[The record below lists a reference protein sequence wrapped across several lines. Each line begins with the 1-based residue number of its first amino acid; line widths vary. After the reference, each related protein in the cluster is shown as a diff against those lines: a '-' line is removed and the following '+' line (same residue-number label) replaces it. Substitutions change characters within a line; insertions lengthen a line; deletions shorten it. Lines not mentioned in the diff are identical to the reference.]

1 MPMGYVWSL
10 LSHIQPRATASP
22 NLLLCLDFWILSTE
36 SLNLQWQNQFSD
48 IHLASPSLAF
58 SLQSIQ
64 SDIYSA
70 MIPDWDCN
78 TKRFWSGASAWHK
91 TNTYL
96 KKVNTY
102 LKPKVLISPA
112 FQSTHSESEWSRRDA
127 ISNLTNVR
135 LKIFNS
141 ASFNV
146 LFELDEPGF
155 LSPLI
160 LRRADPADTQSRIW
174 CTSGTDSGSEKGS
187 TSAGRKRQVHR
198 WSKSLGYRVT
208 PHLKAVLSQTIIVTC
223 CFI

>member
-64 SDIYSA
+64 SDIYFA

-102 LKPKVLISPA
+102 LKPKVLIFRGTIEPIRMTQITRVVRREDTCDSSSMANKMPDNGAFDGCGSP
-112 FQSTHSESEWSRRDA
+112 
-127 ISNLTNVR
+127 ILTN
-135 LKIFNS
+135 L
-141 ASFNV
+141 
-146 LFELDEPGF
+146 P
-155 LSPLI
+155 
-160 LRRADPADTQSRIW
+160 
-174 CTSGTDSGSEKGS
+174 
-187 TSAGRKRQVHR
+187 
-198 WSKSLGYRVT
+198 
-208 PHLKAVLSQTIIVTC
+208 
-223 CFI
+223 

>member
-102 LKPKVLISPA
+102 LKPKVLWRSCSDTLLAIFKQPLVVM
-112 FQSTHSESEWSRRDA
+112 QTLDA
-127 ISNLTNVR
+127 RINP
-135 LKIFNS
+135 FN
-141 ASFNV
+141 
-146 LFELDEPGF
+146 D
-155 LSPLI
+155 
-160 LRRADPADTQSRIW
+160 
-174 CTSGTDSGSEKGS
+174 K
-187 TSAGRKRQVHR
+187 HR
-198 WSKSLGYRVT
+198 PYCHDHEAK
-208 PHLKAVLSQTIIVTC
+208 HLKVQT
-223 CFI
+223 

>member
-36 SLNLQWQNQFSD
+36 SLNLQRQNQFSD

-64 SDIYSA
+64 SDIYSD

-102 LKPKVLISPA
+102 LKPKVLECGGAKIAICISLILCPSYFPRSLA
-112 FQSTHSESEWSRRDA
+112 FLFPKCQGGIQA
-127 ISNLTNVR
+127 ISNQPAPIRRLLLGIPYLGFISSQINPKVLLTPIIPCLVNLTQNKRVKYCWDIPWSTVGYT
-135 LKIFNS
+135 LFGILHKIR
-141 ASFNV
+141 
-146 LFELDEPGF
+146 D
-155 LSPLI
+155 
-160 LRRADPADTQSRIW
+160 
-174 CTSGTDSGSEKGS
+174 
-187 TSAGRKRQVHR
+187 
-198 WSKSLGYRVT
+198 
-208 PHLKAVLSQTIIVTC
+208 
-223 CFI
+223 